1 MKRITGAILA
11 AMAMVLSGC
20 MEKAIPTVAPE
31 FTQTSTEGITFRK
44 ATLTAVFSETS
55 VSEAG
60 FLLREEGSEES
71 ARYKAEIKGNMIS
84 AEISGL
90 ESDATYECL
99 AYISNAVGNIVES
112 DWWSFRTGSKPKPGE
127 IVPIEDPF
135 LKAWLLVRYDSNND
149 DEISIAEAERIS
161 QIEITSNDV
170 TSLNG
175 IEYFPN
181 LSKLHCQGTF
191 EEYGPAGALTHV
203 DVSQNNNL
211 SFLYLINNR
220 IEEIILPE
228 ENRLDVLE
236 FNDNKVRE
244 VDMTK
249 LTYAI
254 RISCS
259 GNLFKELD
267 FRGLGKV
274 EEISCDSNRLL
285 ETIELDNR
293 NLKVFRCYDTAIKEL
308 DLSRC
313 PLLNLVDCSRCPN
326 LEVIYLS
333 EKQAIGNV
341 TKDTDVRIEYR

>member
-1 MKRITGAILA
+1 
-11 AMAMVLSGC
+11 MAMVLSGC

-31 FTQTSTEGITFRK
+31 FTQTSAEGITFRK
-44 ATLTAVFSETS
+44 VTLTAVFSETS

-60 FLLREEGSEES
+60 FLLRAEGSEES
-71 ARYKAEIKGNMIS
+71 ARYKAEIEGNRIS

-90 ESDATYECL
+90 ESDAEYECR
-99 AYISNAVGNIVES
+99 AYISNAVGNTVES
-112 DWWSFRTGSKPKPGE
+112 DWWSFRTGSKPKPGD

-135 LKAWLLVRYDSNND
+135 LKAWLLVRYDKDGD
-149 DEISIAEAERIS
+149 DEISVAEAERIET
-161 QIEITSNDV
+161 IELYSDQVLT
-170 TSLNG
+170 LKG
-175 IEYFPN
+175 IEYFPR
-181 LSKLHCQGTF
+181 LSKLHCQGSWD
-191 EEYGPAGALTHV
+191 EYGPGGMLSHV
-203 DVSQNNNL
+203 DVSENSNL
-211 SFLYLINNR
+211 HTLYLINNR
-220 IEEIILPE
+220 IEEIIFPE
-228 ENRLDVLE
+228 DNSLEFIE
-236 FNDNKVRE
+236 FNDNRVSE
-244 VDMTK
+244 LDMTK

-274 EEISCDSNRLL
+274 EEISCDSNRRL

-333 EKQAIGNV
+333 EKQAIGNL